1 MQYMQYRRL
10 GKTEL
15 NVSVIGLGTWQFGG
29 EWGKEFTQTEVNAI
43 FNAAHEN
50 GINLVDTAEC
60 YGDHLSEKLAGAAIK
75 QDRERWIVATK
86 FGHRF
91 TGFNERDWALSP
103 EAVQQQLEDS
113 LQALQTDVI
122 DLYQFHSGS
131 NEQFDNDA
139 LWTMLAKQ
147 KQSGKI
153 RFLGISISASKE
165 ETNVYQTERATQVGA
180 SVIQVVYNRLQRKPE
195 DTVFPLC
202 AKQDLGVLARVPLA
216 SGLLSGKYK
225 VGVQFPANDIR
236 ANQDEAQLRQ
246 MMLAVERI
254 QQTEV
259 PVGVPMATWAL
270 AWCLK
275 HPSVASVIPGC
286 KTPEQVWQNAAAA
299 KLLAEFHEIS
309 EQ

>member
-1 MQYMQYRRL
+1 MQYRRL

-29 EWGKEFTQTEVNAI
+29 EWGKEFTQAEVNAI
-43 FNAAHEN
+43 FDAARAN

-60 YGDHLSEKLAGAAIK
+60 YGDHLSEKLVGEAIK
-75 QDRERWIVATK
+75 QDRENWVVATK
-86 FGHRF
+86 FGHLF

-113 LQALQTDVI
+113 LKALQTDVI

-131 NEQFDNDA
+131 NEQFANDA

-153 RFLGISISASKE
+153 RFLGVSISSSKE
-165 ETNVYQTERATQVGA
+165 ETNAYQTERATQVGA
-180 SVIQVVYNRLQRKPE
+180 SVIQVVYNLLQRKPE
-195 DTVFPLC
+195 DAVFPLC

-236 ANQDEAQLRQ
+236 ATQDDVQLQ
-246 MMLAVERI
+246 KMMEEVERI

-275 HPSVASVIPGC
+275 HPIVASVIPGC
-286 KTPEQVWQNAAAA
+286 KTLEQVRQNAAAA
-299 KLLAEFHEIS
+299 DLVGSF
-309 EQ
+309 